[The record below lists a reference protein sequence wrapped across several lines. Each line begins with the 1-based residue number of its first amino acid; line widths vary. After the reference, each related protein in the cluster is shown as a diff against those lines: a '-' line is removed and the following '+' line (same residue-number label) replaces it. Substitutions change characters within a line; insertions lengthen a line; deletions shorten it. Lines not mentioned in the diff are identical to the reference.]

1 MEAWWEGLGTVLQVL
16 YCIAIPSTLILI
28 LQMVLSMIGGQG
40 DGGVDVSDTSGLD
53 TGGLD
58 MPGELDT
65 DVMFDSDITG
75 DVCDTCGGVHDGTLH
90 DGGNPA
96 DFGTLK
102 FLTLQTIVTFLTVFS
117 WVSIVCV
124 SGGMQPVLGI
134 LIGAVCGFIM
144 MFVVAKLIQMSGKL
158 AEDGTLNLRN
168 AIGETATVYV
178 TIPPKGDGEGK
189 VTMQLQGRF
198 CEMDAVNAGDTPLV
212 SGKQVLVTDIIGDAL
227 VVEDN
232 ISE

>member
-16 YCIAIPSTLILI
+16 YCIAIPSTLILV
-28 LQMVLSMIGGQG
+28 LQMLLSMIGGHG
-40 DGGVDVSDTSGLD
+40 DSGMDVSDTSGLD
-53 TGGLD
+53 T
-58 MPGELDT
+58 PGELDT
-65 DVMFDSDITG
+65 DVMFDGDVAG
-75 DVCDTCGGVHDGTLH
+75 DVCDTCGGVHDGAMH

-102 FLTLQTIVTFLTVFS
+102 FLTLQTIVTFLTVFG

-144 MFVVAKLIQMSGKL
+144 MFVVAKLIQMSGRL

-198 CEMDAVNAGDTPLV
+198 CEMDAVNAGDTPLA
-212 SGKQVLVTDIIGDAL
+212 SGKQVLVTDIIGDTL

>member
-16 YCIAIPSTLILI
+16 YCIAIPSTLILV
-28 LQMVLSMIGGQG
+28 LQMLLSMIGGHG
-40 DGGVDVSDTSGLD
+40 DSGMDVSDTSGLD
-53 TGGLD
+53 T
-58 MPGELDT
+58 PGELDT
-65 DVMFDSDITG
+65 DVMFDGDAAG
-75 DVCDTCGGVHDGTLH
+75 DVCDTCGGVHDGAMH

-102 FLTLQTIVTFLTVFS
+102 FLTLQTIVTFLTVFG

-144 MFVVAKLIQMSGKL
+144 MFVVAKLIQMSGRL

-198 CEMDAVNAGDTPLV
+198 CEMDAVNAGDTPLA
-212 SGKQVLVTDIIGDAL
+212 SGKQVLVTDIIGDTL